1 MNENFKNDPLSSML
15 CGLEKELQGIYRGH
29 SKYYKDIQNGANI
42 GFFSD
47 GDDKKEL
54 ARAYYEY
61 ASLLATSV
69 SNMEALLAE
78 LPSVIIEADRNDRK
92 DRILLCDE
100 LITSYG
106 EFKSSISM
114 FATQNE
120 RILAKDSTSR
130 SEMIRL
136 QSELGYKLSFFECFL
151 KEHQS

>member
-1 MNENFKNDPLSSML
+1 MNNNLKNISLLSIL
-15 CGLEKELQGIYRGH
+15 CGLEKELQGIYQGH

-42 GFFSD
+42 GFFSE
-47 GDDKKEL
+47 GDNKKEL

-69 SNMEALLAE
+69 SKMEVLLSV

-92 DRILLCDE
+92 DRVLLCDK
-100 LITSYG
+100 LMTSYG
-106 EFKSSISM
+106 EFKSSVSL

-120 RILAKDSTSR
+120 RILVKDSVSR

-136 QSELGYKLSFFECFL
+136 HSELGYKLSYFERFL
-151 KEHQS
+151 KEHQG